1 MGQVYAEIELRNASR
16 TDLQPITVRALVD
29 TGALMMCI
37 PEHLAVQLSLQRQ
50 RRVDVMLANGRWV
63 NEIDYVGPL
72 LVRFRDRTCFVGA
85 FVMGDEVL
93 LGAVPMEDM
102 DLVIDPGLGQVQG
115 RYPEGPRYRL

>member
-1 MGQVYAEIELRNASR
+1 
-16 TDLQPITVRALVD
+16 
-29 TGALMMCI
+29 
-37 PEHLAVQLSLQRQ
+37 
-50 RRVDVMLANGRWV
+50 MLANGRWV